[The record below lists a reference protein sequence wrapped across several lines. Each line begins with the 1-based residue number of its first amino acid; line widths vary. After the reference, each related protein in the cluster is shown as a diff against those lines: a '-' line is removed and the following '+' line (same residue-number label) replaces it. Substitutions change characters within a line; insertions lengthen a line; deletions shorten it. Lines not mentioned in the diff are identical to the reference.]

1 MAGSRRG
8 RDGRSSRQKGSG
20 LTAGSQQE
28 QLLKAA
34 GRGDRR
40 AREAVAKANLG
51 WVAGAAAARADRGL
65 AEADLFQ
72 EGAIALLEAIESF
85 ASSGEADFEAFAR
98 RRVAAR
104 MEVALDEER
113 RAMKDSEMLVRA
125 AEDYAAAEVMI
136 ERELGRRA
144 TELELAARLEWSVE
158 RTVTVGEMVAEARRR
173 YDEDLLQYLDPEDL
187 DFVTGYQDWVSLGS
201 LPPRPQG

>member
-1 MAGSRRG
+1 MAGSRTW
-8 RDGRSSRQKGSG
+8 RDGRPSRQRSSG
-20 LTAGSQQE
+20 RREGSQQE
-28 QLLKAA
+28 QLLRAA
-34 GRGDRR
+34 GRGDRQ

-72 EGAIALLEAIESF
+72 EGVVALLEAIETF
-85 ASSGEADFEAFAR
+85 AASGEADFEAFAR

-104 MEVALDEER
+104 MEVALDEEQ
-113 RAMKDSEMLVRA
+113 RAVRDTEMLVRA
-125 AEDYAAAEVMI
+125 AEDYAAAELTI

-144 TELELAARLEWSVE
+144 TDSELAARLEWSME

-173 YDEDLLQYLDPEDL
+173 YDEELLQYLDPADIEV
-187 DFVTGYQDWVSLGS
+187 VTGLPDWISVGS
-201 LPPRPQG
+201 LPPRPRE